1 MDLTLLRRK
10 INPQRQRLHTSAYV
24 SKIAA
29 LRQAQIVMPIQS
41 GVPVNRAAHSFIVML
56 PLAALLSLAACKP
69 QSEAPGGGQS
79 GGPAGGMPPPEV
91 EVLTVELRNLPRT
104 VEAPGRL
111 QAVRTA
117 EVRARVE
124 GILEQRTYTEG
135 SEVKAGT
142 VLFRIDS
149 RTLTANV
156 AAAQAT
162 LARNQAEKLIA
173 GQNLD
178 RMQALVASNAVSKQE
193 FDQAMAAKAQANADV
208 AAAQAALSKA
218 EIDLGYATVT
228 APISGRIGRALVTEG
243 ALVGKGEATPLASIE
258 QYDPIWVNFSQSSA
272 DFLNLREPLRSG
284 KAKTS
289 QAPVKLVLDNG
300 REYAQP
306 GKLLFNDLA
315 IDPATGSVGLRA
327 EFPNPDRSLLPGQ
340 FVTVRLPVALAENVI
355 VVPQRAVQTSPQGQ
369 AVLLV
374 GADGKVIAQPV
385 KTGGLSGAGWIIAEG
400 LKGGEKVIINGVQ
413 KARPGT
419 PVSAIEVPTSAAK

>member
-1 MDLTLLRRK
+1 MNRTA
-10 INPQRQRLHTSAYV
+10 H
-24 SKIAA
+24 A
-29 LRQAQIVMPIQS
+29 L
-41 GVPVNRAAHSFIVML
+41 FVML
-56 PLAALLSLAACKP
+56 PLAALLSLTACKP
-69 QSEAPGGGQS
+69 QSAAPGNGQ
-79 GGPAGGMPPPEV
+79 GGGMPPPEV
-91 EVLTVELRNLPRT
+91 EVMTVEPRNVPRT
-104 VEAPGRL
+104 LEAPGRL

-124 GILEQRTYTEG
+124 GILERRSYTEG
-135 SEVKAGT
+135 SEVKAGE
-142 VLFRIDS
+142 VLFRIDA

-162 LARNQAEKLIA
+162 LARSQAQKLVA

-178 RMQALVASNAVSKQE
+178 RMQALVASNAISKQE

-208 AAAQAALSKA
+208 AAAQAALSRA

-272 DFLNLREPLRSG
+272 DFLNLREAIQSG
-284 KAKTS
+284 KLKAS
-289 QAPVKLVLDNG
+289 QAPVKLVLENG
-300 REYAQP
+300 REYPQA

-315 IDPATGSVGLRA
+315 VDPTTGSVGLRA
-327 EFPNPDRSLLPGQ
+327 EFPNKSRSLLPGQ

-355 VVPQRAVQTSPQGQ
+355 VVPQRALQVSPQGQ
-369 AVLLV
+369 SVLLV

-385 KTGGLSGAGWIIAEG
+385 KTGGLSGADWIIAEG
-400 LKGGEKVIINGVQ
+400 LGGGERVIVNGVQ
-413 KARPGT
+413 KARPGS
-419 PVSAIEVPTSAAK
+419 PVSAVPVK

>member
-1 MDLTLLRRK
+1 MPYPAR
-10 INPQRQRLHTSAYV
+10 PV
-24 SKIAA
+24 IA
-29 LRQAQIVMPIQS
+29 
-41 GVPVNRAAHSFIVML
+41 L
-56 PLAALLSLAACKP
+56 PLLMLALLAGCQAKEDKP
-69 QSEAPGGGQS
+69 AGGAPG
-79 GGPAGGMPPPEV
+79 GGMPPPEV
-91 EVLTVELRNLPRT
+91 EVMTVELRNLPRT

-135 SEVKAGT
+135 SEVKAGA

-149 RTLTANV
+149 RTLAANV
-156 AAAQAT
+156 ESAKGDFGAQPG
-162 LARNQAEKLIA
+162 AEIDCR
-173 GQNLD
+173 QNLD

-208 AAAQAALSKA
+208 AAAQAALSRA

-272 DFLNLREPLRSG
+272 DFLNLRETLRSG
-284 KAKTS
+284 KAKAS
-289 QAPVKLVLDNG
+289 QAPVKLVLENG

-315 IDPATGSVGLRA
+315 VDPATGSVGLRA
-327 EFPNPDRSLLPGQ
+327 EFPNPERSLLPGQ

-374 GADGKVIAQPV
+374 GADGKVRR
-385 KTGGLSGAGWIIAEG
+385 S
-400 LKGGEKVIINGVQ
+400 
-413 KARPGT
+413 R
-419 PVSAIEVPTSAAK
+419 